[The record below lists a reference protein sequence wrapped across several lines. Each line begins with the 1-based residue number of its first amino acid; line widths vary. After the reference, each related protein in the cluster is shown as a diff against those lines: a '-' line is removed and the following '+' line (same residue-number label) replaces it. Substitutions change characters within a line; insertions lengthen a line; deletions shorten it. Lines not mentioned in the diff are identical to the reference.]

1 MGDFAKAA
9 LGPVASIASG
19 IIGSNAAGKAAKA
32 QEQASEAAIAEQ
44 RRQFDYITQ
53 TARPSQLVGNEAL
66 SALADRLGLRRPV
79 ENQFVGDLAVT
90 PGTSGTSQL
99 ANMAAGVPATPVAP
113 QATAQQSQQASMT
126 EAQNKLMALMGRL
139 SVEQSRTGKSANPQ
153 AVRGLQTQIGQLQ
166 AQMGILPAAE
176 GRLYDRNYQEGKV
189 TLPGAQATAPQPILS
204 SMVAPAPAPA
214 PIAPAPIAPA
224 PAPIAPIAPAPVA
237 PAPVAAQ
244 QFQPIVIP
252 PVAPQ
257 QFQPI
262 VIPPAVPMQGA
273 PMQLASMQAPQQGMT
288 AAFQAAPSVALAAQN
303 EAENPIG
310 YYQAQQLLAPF
321 YQAGVQGLGQL
332 QQLAMGQGVPEF
344 LATNPAYQFR
354 QQEAQKAL
362 ERSAASRGGLM
373 SGQFAKA
380 LQERSQGLASQEFAN
395 AYDRLAGITQAGLGT
410 AESLGGVTT
419 ERNKFVSNRA
429 DTKYGQL
436 YNLANLGQSMTGQ
449 TQNAAQ
455 NMAMNVGNAL
465 TAAGQARAGGY
476 INKANAMTGTI
487 GDLASFGGRMFAGF

>member
-1 MGDFAKAA
+1 MDFAKAA

-79 ENQFVGDLAVT
+79 ENQFIGDLAVT

-99 ANMAAGVPATPVAP
+99 ANLAAGVPVAP
-113 QATAQQSQQASMT
+113 APQQATAQQSQQASMT
-126 EAQNKLMALMGRL
+126 DAQNRLMALMGRL
-139 SVEQSRTGKSANPQ
+139 SVEQSRTGKNANPQ

-166 AQMGILPAAE
+166 AQMGILPLAE
-176 GRLYDRNYQEGKV
+176 GRIYDRNYQENKV
-189 TLPGAQATAPQPILS
+189 TLPGFNQTT
-204 SMVAPAPAPA
+204 
-214 PIAPAPIAPA
+214 
-224 PAPIAPIAPAPVA
+224 PVA
-237 PAPVAAQ
+237 APVAA
-244 QFQPIVIP
+244 PVSAP
-252 PVAPQ
+252 VAAPVAASVAPQ

-273 PMQLASMQAPQQGMT
+273 PMQLASMQAPSELQQGMT
-288 AAFQAAPSVALAAQN
+288 SASAFAPSVALAAQN
-303 EAENPIG
+303 EAETPIG

-362 ERSAASRGGLM
+362 ERSAAARGGLL

-429 DTKYGQL
+429 DTRYGQL

>member
-1 MGDFAKAA
+1 MGDFVKAA

-32 QEQASEAAIAEQ
+32 QEQSSEAAIAEQ

-99 ANMAAGVPATPVAP
+99 ANLAAGVPATPVAQQP
-113 QATAQQSQQASMT
+113 TAQQAVMT
-126 EAQNKLMALMGRL
+126 NAQNRLANLTTELAIVSASAASWREKGTNPFIGKANALLRDL
-139 SVEQSRTGKSANPQ
+139 RVLRTE
-153 AVRGLQTQIGQLQ
+153 
-166 AQMGILPAAE
+166 MGIASAEEALPY
-176 GRLYDRNYQEGKV
+176 RRNYVPGQV
-189 TLPGAQATAPQPILS
+189 TLPGYQAATPAAASIS
-204 SMVAPAPAPA
+204 APAPA
-214 PIAPAPIAPA
+214 PIAPAPAA
-224 PAPIAPIAPAPVA
+224 
-237 PAPVAAQ
+237 APVAA
-244 QFQPIVIP
+244 

-262 VIPPAVPMQGA
+262 VIPPVAPIQGA

-288 AAFQAAPSVALAAQN
+288 AASQAAPSVALAAQN
-303 EAENPIG
+303 ETENPIG

-332 QQLAMGQGVPEF
+332 TNLTMGQGVPEF

-362 ERSAASRGGLM
+362 ERSAAARGGLL

-380 LQERSQGLASQEFAN
+380 LQERSQGLASQEFSN
-395 AYDRLAGITQAGLGT
+395 AYDRLAGITEAGLGT
-410 AESLGGVTT
+410 AEALGGVTT

-429 DTKYGQL
+429 DTRYNQL
-436 YNLANLGQSMTGQ
+436 YNLSDLGQSMTRQ

>member
-1 MGDFAKAA
+1 MADFAKAA

-79 ENQFVGDLAVT
+79 ENQFIGDLSVT
-90 PGTSGTSQL
+90 PGISGTSQL
-99 ANMAAGVPATPVAP
+99 ANMQAGVPAQPTISPVV
-113 QATAQQSQQASMT
+113 
-126 EAQNKLMALMGRL
+126 AQN
-139 SVEQSRTGKSANPQ
+139 
-153 AVRGLQTQIGQLQ
+153 Q
-166 AQMGILPAAE
+166 AQMTDAQSRLSQLAAELAGVSANAASWRGKGTNPFSAKAAALSRDLGTLRAQMGLASAEE
-176 GRLYDRNYQEGKV
+176 GRLYDRNYVQGRV
-189 TLPGAQATAPQPILS
+189 TLPGYQAQAGNQLSAMAPAPQP
-204 SMVAPAPAPA
+204 
-214 PIAPAPIAPA
+214 
-224 PAPIAPIAPAPVA
+224 
-237 PAPVAAQ
+237 AQ
-244 QFQPIVIP
+244 QAAMAP
-252 PVAPQ
+252 APQ

-262 VIPPAVPMQGA
+262 VVPPVAAASNAAPIVIPSVAQQSA
-273 PMQLASMQAPQQGMT
+273 PTVMPNQLAS
-288 AAFQAAPSVALAAQN
+288 PSIAMAAQN
-303 EAENPIG
+303 EAETPIG

-332 QQLAMGQGVPEF
+332 TNLAMGQGVPEF

-362 ERSAASRGGLM
+362 ERSAAARGGLL

-380 LQERSQGLASQEFAN
+380 LQERSQGLASQEFEN
-395 AYDRLAGITQAGLGT
+395 AYNRLAGITQAGLGT
-410 AESLGGVTT
+410 AESLGGITT

-429 DTKYGQL
+429 DTRYGQL

-476 INKANAMTGTI
+476 VNKANAMTGTI

>member
-252 PVAPQ
+252 P
-257 QFQPI
+257 
-262 VIPPAVPMQGA
+262 AVPMQGA

>member
-1 MGDFAKAA
+1 MDFAKAA

-66 SALADRLGLRRPV
+66 STLADRLGLRRPV
-79 ENQFVGDLAVT
+79 ENQFIGDLSVT

-99 ANMAAGVPATPVAP
+99 ANIAAGVPAAPVVQRP
-113 QATAQQSQQASMT
+113 TAQQVAMT
-126 EAQNKLMALMGRL
+126 DA
-139 SVEQSRTGKSANPQ
+139 QSRLANLTAELASASASAVSWRGKGRNPF
-153 AVRGLQTQIGQLQ
+153 IGRVNTLGRDLGVLRT
-166 AQMGILPAAE
+166 QMGVASAEE
-176 GRLYDRNYQEGKV
+176 GRFYNKNYVPGQV
-189 TLPGAQATAPQPILS
+189 TLSGYQTATS
-204 SMVAPAPAPA
+204 APAPA
-214 PIAPAPIAPA
+214 PIAAPAA
-224 PAPIAPIAPAPVA
+224 PAPIAA
-237 PAPVAAQ
+237 
-244 QFQPIVIP
+244 
-252 PVAPQ
+252 Q

-273 PMQLASMQAPQQGMT
+273 PMQLASMQAPSELQQGIT
-288 AAFQAAPSVALAAQN
+288 SASAFAPSVALAAQN
-303 EAENPIG
+303 EAEIPIG
-310 YYQAQQLLAPF
+310 YYQAQKLLAPF

-362 ERSAASRGGLM
+362 ERSAASRGGLL

-429 DTKYGQL
+429 DTRYGQL
-436 YNLANLGQSMTGQ
+436 YNLASLGQSMTGQ

>member
-1 MGDFAKAA
+1 MNFAKAGI
-9 LGPVASIASG
+9 GPVASIASG
-19 IIGSNAAGKAAKA
+19 AIASNAAGKAAKA

-53 TARPSQLVGNEAL
+53 TARPSQFVGNEAL

-79 ENQFVGDLAVT
+79 ENQFIGDLVVT

-99 ANMAAGVPATPVAP
+99 ANMAAGVPAAPVA
-113 QATAQQSQQASMT
+113 QQTSAQQSQQAAMT
-126 EAQNKLMALMGRL
+126 DA
-139 SVEQSRTGKSANPQ
+139 QSRLANLTAESASQSALAASFRGKGGNPFAMKAQ
-153 AVRGLQTQIGQLQ
+153 ALQRDLGVLRT
-166 AQMGILPAAE
+166 QMGVASAEE
-176 GRLYDRNYQEGKV
+176 GRLYDKNYQEGKV

-204 SMVAPAPAPA
+204 SMVAPAP
-214 PIAPAPIAPA
+214 
-224 PAPIAPIAPAPVA
+224 
-237 PAPVAAQ
+237 VAAQNRQTGGPLAAMASPQ
-244 QFQPIVIP
+244 QFQPVVIP
-252 PVAPQ
+252 PVAP
-257 QFQPI
+257 
-262 VIPPAVPMQGA
+262 MQSA
-273 PMQLASMQAPQQGMT
+273 PVAAQGMT
-288 AAFQAAPSVALAAQN
+288 AASQAAPSVAFAAQN

-321 YQAGVQGLGQL
+321 YQAGTAGLGQL

-380 LQERSQGLASQEFAN
+380 LQERSQGLASQEFSN
-395 AYDRLAGITQAGLGT
+395 AYDRLAGITEAGLST
-410 AESLGGVTT
+410 AQALGGVTI

-429 DTKYGQL
+429 DTRYGQL

>member
-32 QEQASEAAIAEQ
+32 QEQSSEAAIAEQ

-99 ANMAAGVPATPVAP
+99 ANMAAGVPVAPVA
-113 QATAQQSQQASMT
+113 
-126 EAQNKLMALMGRL
+126 N
-139 SVEQSRTGKSANPQ
+139 
-153 AVRGLQTQIGQLQ
+153 
-166 AQMGILPAAE
+166 PAATSA
-176 GRLYDRNYQEGKV
+176 KV
-189 TLPGAQATAPQPILS
+189 QDLNNQLFQAKMQREMLLS
-204 SMVAPAPAPA
+204 RVGEFIPAPKGGVMRITVDPVQKKQLDDQ
-214 PIAPAPIAPA
+214 IASLEAKIKTEQN
-224 PAPIAPIAPAPVA
+224 APAPVA
-237 PAPVAAQ
+237 PAPAPVAPAPAPVAPQ

-288 AAFQAAPSVALAAQN
+288 AASQAAPSVALAAQN

-332 QQLAMGQGVPEF
+332 TNLTMGQGVPEF

-362 ERSAASRGGLM
+362 ERSAAARGGLL

-380 LQERSQGLASQEFAN
+380 LQERSQGLASQEFSN
-395 AYDRLAGITQAGLGT
+395 AYDRLAGITEAGLGT
-410 AESLGGVTT
+410 AEALGGVTT

-429 DTKYGQL
+429 DTRYNQL
-436 YNLANLGQSMTGQ
+436 YNLSDLGQSMTRQ

>member
-1 MGDFAKAA
+1 MGDFVKAA

-32 QEQASEAAIAEQ
+32 QEQSSEAAIAEQ

-79 ENQFVGDLAVT
+79 ENQFVGNLAVT

-99 ANMAAGVPATPVAP
+99 ANMAAGVPATPVA
-113 QATAQQSQQASMT
+113 
-126 EAQNKLMALMGRL
+126 N
-139 SVEQSRTGKSANPQ
+139 
-153 AVRGLQTQIGQLQ
+153 
-166 AQMGILPAAE
+166 PAATSA
-176 GRLYDRNYQEGKV
+176 KV
-189 TLPGAQATAPQPILS
+189 QDLNNQLFQAKMKREMLLS
-204 SMVAPAPAPA
+204 RVGEFIPAPKGGVMRITVDPVQKKQLDDQIASLEAKIKTEQNAPA
-214 PIAPAPIAPA
+214 PIAP
-224 PAPIAPIAPAPVA
+224 APAPVA
-237 PAPVAAQ
+237 PAPVAA
-244 QFQPIVIP
+244 
-252 PVAPQ
+252 Q

-288 AAFQAAPSVALAAQN
+288 AASQYAPSVALAAQN
-303 EAENPIG
+303 EAETPIG

-332 QQLAMGQGVPEF
+332 TNLTMGQGVPEF

-362 ERSAASRGGLM
+362 ERSAAARGGLL

-380 LQERSQGLASQEFAN
+380 LQERSQGLASQEFSN

-429 DTKYGQL
+429 DTRYGQL

-449 TQNAAQ
+449 TQTAAQ

>member
-1 MGDFAKAA
+1 MVDFAKAA
-9 LGPVASIASG
+9 MGPVASIASG

-79 ENQFVGDLAVT
+79 ENQFIGNLAVT
-90 PGTSGTSQL
+90 PGSSGTSQL
-99 ANMAAGVPATPVAP
+99 ANMAAGVPAQPTVNPAVAKNQEIMANAQKRVSQLTTEIA
-113 QATAQQSQQASMT
+113 QAAANAATYRA
-126 EAQNKLMALMGRL
+126 KG
-139 SVEQSRTGKSANPQ
+139 ANPWPTKIENLN
-153 AVRGLQTQIGQLQ
+153 RELLTLRF
-166 AQMGILPAAE
+166 QMGDFSDQE
-176 GRLYDRNYQEGKV
+176 GRALNRNYVQGKV
-189 TLPGAQATAPQPILS
+189 TLPGYQAQASNQLSTMAPVPQPVQPAT
-204 SMVAPAPAPA
+204 MAPTPQPVQPATMAPAP
-214 PIAPAPIAPA
+214 
-224 PAPIAPIAPAPVA
+224 
-237 PAPVAAQ
+237 Q

-252 PVAPQ
+252 PVA
-257 QFQPI
+257 
-262 VIPPAVPMQGA
+262 
-273 PMQLASMQAPQQGMT
+273 GMT
-288 AAFQAAPSVALAAQN
+288 APQPQLSAMQSGMTNASASPLSAPSVALAAQN
-303 EAENPIG
+303 ESEMPIG

-332 QQLAMGQGVPEF
+332 TNLAMGQGVPEF
-344 LATNPAYQFR
+344 LAANPAYQFR

-362 ERSAASRGGLM
+362 ERSAAQRGGLL

-380 LQERSQGLASQEFAN
+380 LQERSQGLASQEFSN

-429 DTKYGQL
+429 DTRYSQL